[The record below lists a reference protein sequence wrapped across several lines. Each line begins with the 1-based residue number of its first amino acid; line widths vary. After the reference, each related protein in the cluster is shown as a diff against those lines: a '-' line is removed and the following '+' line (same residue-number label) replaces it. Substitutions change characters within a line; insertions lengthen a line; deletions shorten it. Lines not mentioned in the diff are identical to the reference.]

1 VPGVGIDLLEIDRLE
16 LALRRYPGL
25 AERVFTAAEREYAAA
40 RARPGRHLA
49 ARFAA
54 KEAVVKALGLRGF
67 GLGEIEVLA
76 GEPPT
81 VRLRGRAAEA
91 AAGRQV
97 DISLTHSRESAAAIA
112 IAGERPG
119 AAQLARERR
128 FEVATCRPEG
138 DK

>member
-16 LALRRYPGL
+16 RALERHPRL

-67 GLGEIEVLA
+67 GLREIEVVA

-81 VRLRGRAAEA
+81 IQLSGRAAEA
-91 AAGRQV
+91 AGDRRI
-97 DISLTHSRESAAAIA
+97 DISLTHSRDNAAA
-112 IAGERPG
+112 
-119 AAQLARERR
+119 
-128 FEVATCRPEG
+128 VAVAESR
-138 DK
+138 